1 MTPTIKNWW
10 RANENRKRLYFAAG
24 SYLRADGSIGEEHK
38 VGAAGVSDGRKQ
50 CLAAGF
56 CADRREDCKDGAGEI
71 DGWQIHLLL
80 IPRYEKAETDAEGT
94 EDAAAGTQRLH
105 LFYENA
111 AA

>member
-1 MTPTIKNWW
+1 MSMRLWRIWTKRRFEALSFRAALFPGSTPEDFEDVLTY
-10 RANENRKRLYFAAG
+10 RAG
-24 SYLRADGSIGEEHK
+24 
-38 VGAAGVSDGRKQ
+38 
-50 CLAAGF
+50 
-56 CADRREDCKDGAGEI
+56 GAGEI